1 MNTVRNGA
9 CAYSL
14 GCRVRGAGKMGSGH
28 SAAEHAGEVRSLAW
42 RKSRKSKQGDC
53 VEVARFDDAVFVR
66 DSKDR
71 AGPRL
76 QFTSDQWQTFIGEI
90 LGETLG

>member
-1 MNTVRNGA
+1 
-9 CAYSL
+9 
-14 GCRVRGAGKMGSGH
+14 MGSGH

-42 RKSRKSKQGDC
+42 RKSQKSQQGDC

-76 QFTSDQWQTFIGEI
+76 QFTSGQWHAFIRDILDETFG
-90 LGETLG
+90 